1 MANNAF
7 QPDQQIKQMRKH
19 MNLKYIFSFCIS
31 FLLTTSAHA
40 GSVVSEVPDNPDASE
55 KYIFYLHGSTEEE
68 EGSTEKYETTVE
80 SIAEGSATVISEVR
94 GDTDPNAYSI
104 KLKEQVEKLVSKGVP
119 PENIT
124 ISGFSKGSIIAL
136 ATAGAIN
143 NPKINYVLLAG
154 CSENLNNKYGVDP
167 SKAVGRL
174 LSIYDS
180 GDDKFGSCDGIIKS
194 SDKLIFEQTD
204 LDSGKGHNVFR
215 IPKDK
220 FIQQWRDPL
229 TDWSGA

>member
-1 MANNAF
+1 M
-7 QPDQQIKQMRKH
+7 
-19 MNLKYIFSFCIS
+19 
-31 FLLTTSAHA
+31 
-40 GSVVSEVPDNPDASE
+40 
-55 KYIFYLHGSTEEE
+55 EE